1 MRNSLRGQLLAWVL
15 GPLAFL
21 AALNA
26 TLSWGSAR
34 AAANL
39 VTDRA
44 LLASAR
50 SIAEQ
55 ARSEDG
61 VAQVTVPPA
70 AIEMFDTG
78 EGDFVYYAVTD
89 TEGRLLAGVAG
100 LSSLLQNASG
110 HAAGTEVEF
119 RGRRLRAVM
128 LDHPMAG
135 PGPGT
140 NAHVVVGLSLRS
152 RDALSRHLWLLGM
165 VQQLGLI
172 AAAGLFMLFG
182 LKRGLS
188 PLLQLRDAVRKRPAT
203 SLEPL
208 EMNAVQTELQPLVT
222 AINQQMKLVELQL
235 AAQHRFVINAA
246 HQLRTPLTLLS
257 VQATYALRR
266 AGTAE
271 GRDTLEAMRA
281 STGQLSRLAGQLLTL
296 SRAEPGSRRPRA
308 EAIALDR
315 LAARVLDG
323 FVQAALEKR
332 IDLGFDAP
340 SPAWVTGDATLIGE
354 LLSNLVDNA
363 LRYCSAGNVVTVS
376 VARHDGMA
384 RLAVRDNGPGVPP
397 SEMECIFER
406 FYRVPGATP
415 EGSGLGLAIVKEVAQ
430 AAGGGVTARQA
441 PGGGLLIEVD
451 LPGGREPLGGEA
463 LKAG

>member
-15 GPLAFL
+15 GPLAIL
-21 AALNA
+21 AAVNA

-34 AAANL
+34 EVANL

-55 ARSEDG
+55 AGSEDG

-100 LSSLLQNASG
+100 LSSLLEK
-110 HAAGTEVEF
+110 AGGPTAGAEVEF

-140 NAHVVVGLSLRS
+140 KARVVVGISLQS
-152 RDALSRHLWLLGM
+152 RDALSRHLWLLGL

-172 AAAGLFMLFG
+172 ATVGLFMLFG

-188 PLLQLRDAVRKRPAT
+188 PLLRLRDVVRRRPAT

-208 EMNAVQTELQPLVT
+208 DMSAVQTELQPLVT
-222 AINQQMKLVELQL
+222 AINQQTRRVEQQL

-246 HQLRTPLTLLS
+246 HQLRTPLTLLN
-257 VQATYALRR
+257 VQATYALRV
-266 AGTAE
+266 ADTVE

-296 SRAEPGSRRPRA
+296 SRAEPGSRRLRA

-340 SPAWVTGDATLIGE
+340 STTWVTGDATLMGE

-363 LRYCSAGNVVTVS
+363 LRYCSVGDIVTVS
-376 VARHDGMA
+376 VARDGDIA
-384 RLAVRDNGPGVPP
+384 RLAVRDNGAGVPP
-397 SEMECIFER
+397 GEMDYLFER
-406 FYRVPGATP
+406 FYRVPGAIP
-415 EGSGLGLAIVKEVAQ
+415 EGSGLGLAIVKEVAE
-430 AAGGGVTARQA
+430 AAGGSVRARQA

-451 LPGGREPLGGEA
+451 LPGGGEPVGRET